1 MKEIL
6 KYYGD
11 ALTELLA
18 CILGIVI
25 ILVTFPFIWS
35 FNVRQKIGN
44 FFLNKF

>member
-18 CILGIVI
+18 CVLGIIV
-25 ILVTFPFIWS
+25 ILVTLPFIWS
-35 FNVRQKIGN
+35 FQVRQKIGN
-44 FFLNKF
+44 IFRKF